1 MTMGPTAD
9 WKKLLATLA
18 PSFSERAAAYDNNDE
33 FVAENY
39 AEMRAAKLFSILVPP
54 ELGGGGL
61 RYSEACALIRG
72 LAHCCGSTALAFSMH
87 QHAVAAALW
96 NYRHG
101 KPGEA
106 LLRAVAEG
114 EKVLVSTGATDWL
127 NSSGVLERC
136 KDGYRFTANK
146 PFASGCVAGDLLVT
160 SGRYDDP
167 VAGRQVLHF
176 SVLMSAD
183 GVSIDRVWQTMGMRG
198 TGSHT
203 VVLDNVFVPEKA
215 ITLRRPC
222 GEYHPVWNV
231 ILTVALP
238 MFCSVYVGM
247 AEAAAQKAAT
257 LASAKGDDGV
267 NAAAI
272 GEMLTDLT
280 NAQIVLQSMVAN
292 ANELNLDP
300 DIEHANRALIH
311 KTIVSNAVRH
321 MVDAALEATG
331 GAGYFRRL
339 GLERILRDTQAAQ
352 FHPMPAR
359 KQHRFTGR
367 LAMGL
372 DPLAYVGSVNG
383 SQDATAEAK

>member
-1 MTMGPTAD
+1 MTTD
-9 WKKLLATLA
+9 WKKVLSTLA
-18 PSFSERAAAYDNNDE
+18 PSFSERAAAYDNSDE

-39 AEMRAAKLFSILVPP
+39 AEMRAAKLFSILVPQV
-54 ELGGGGL
+54 LGGGGL
-61 RYSEACALIRG
+61 PYSEACALIRG

-87 QHAVAAALW
+87 QHAVATALW

-114 EKVLVSTGATDWL
+114 EKALVSTGAIDWL
-127 NSSGVLERC
+127 SSSGELERC
-136 KDGYRFTANK
+136 EGGYRFTANK
-146 PFASGCVAGDLLVT
+146 PFASGCLAGDLLVT

-167 VAGRQVLHF
+167 IGGRQVLHF
-176 SVLMSAD
+176 SVSMSAD
-183 GVSIDRVWQTMGMRG
+183 GVSIDPVWQTMGMRG

-203 VVLDNVFVPEKA
+203 VVLDNVFVSEEA
-215 ITLRRPC
+215 ITQRRPC

-247 AEAAAQKAAT
+247 AEAAAQKAVT
-257 LASAKGDDGV
+257 VVSAKGDDGA

-272 GEMLTDLT
+272 GEMLTELT
-280 NAQIVLQSMVAN
+280 NAQIALQSMVAN
-292 ANELNLDP
+292 ANDLDLEP
-300 DIEHANRALIH
+300 AVEHANRALIH
-311 KTIVSNAVRH
+311 KTIVANAIRH
-321 MVDAALEATG
+321 TVDRALEATG

-339 GLERILRDTQAAQ
+339 GLERILRDAQAAQ

-372 DPLAYVGSVNG
+372 DPMV
-383 SQDATAEAK
+383 E

>member
-1 MTMGPTAD
+1 MTMGPTAN
-9 WKKLLATLA
+9 WKKVLTTLA
-18 PSFSERAAAYDNNDE
+18 PAFSERASAYDNNDE

-39 AEMRAAKLFSILVPP
+39 SEMRAAKLFSILVPR
-54 ELGGGGL
+54 ELGGDGVL
-61 RYSEACALIRG
+61 YSEACTLIRT
-72 LAHCCGSTALAFSMH
+72 LAQYCGSTALAYSMH
-87 QHAVAAALW
+87 QHAVATALW

-101 KPGEA
+101 KSGEA

-114 EKVLVSTGATDWL
+114 EKVVVSTGAIDWL
-127 NSSGVLERC
+127 SSSGELERC
-136 KDGYRFTANK
+136 EGGFRFTANK

-167 VAGRQVLHF
+167 NAGRQVLHF

-203 VVLDNVFVPEKA
+203 VVLDNVFVPEQA

-247 AEAAAQKAAT
+247 AEAAAQKAVAI
-257 LASAKGDDGV
+257 ASAKGDDGV
-267 NAAAI
+267 NALAI
-272 GEMLTDLT
+272 GEMFTDLT
-280 NAQIVLQSMVAN
+280 TAQIALQSMVAN
-292 ANELNLDP
+292 ANELELEP
-300 DIEHANRALIH
+300 LVEHANRALIH
-311 KTIVSNAVRH
+311 KTIVGEAVKH
-321 MVDAALEATG
+321 AVDQALEATG

-339 GLERILRDTQAAQ
+339 GLERILRDAQAAQ
-352 FHPMPAR
+352 FHPMPTR

-372 DPLAYVGSVNG
+372 DPVIP
-383 SQDATAEAK
+383 

>member
-1 MTMGPTAD
+1 MGPTAD
-9 WKKLLATLA
+9 WKKVLTTLERT
-18 PSFSERAAAYDNNDE
+18 FSERAAAYDNNDE

-39 AEMRAAKLFSILVPP
+39 AEMRAAKLFSILVPQ

-61 RYSEACALIRG
+61 PYSEACDLVRS
-72 LAHCCGSTALAFSMH
+72 LAHSCGSTALAFSMH
-87 QHAVAAALW
+87 QHAVATALW

-114 EKVLVSTGATDWL
+114 EKVLVSTGAIDWL
-127 NSSGVLERC
+127 KSSGFLERC
-136 KDGYRFTANK
+136 EGGYRFTAKK
-146 PFASGCVAGDLLVT
+146 PFASGCVAADLLVT
-160 SGRYDDP
+160 SGQYDDP
-167 VAGRQVLHF
+167 VSGRQVLHF
-176 SVLMSAD
+176 SVLMSSD
-183 GVSIDRVWQTMGMRG
+183 GVGIDRVWQTMGMRG

-203 VVLDNVFVPEKA
+203 VALDNVFIPEDA

-231 ILTVALP
+231 VLTFALP

-247 AEAAAQKAAT
+247 AEAAAEKA
-257 LASAKGDDGV
+257 LDVVSAKGDDGV
-267 NAAAI
+267 SALTI
-272 GEMLTDLT
+272 GEMLTDLAT
-280 NAQIVLQSMVAN
+280 AQITLQSIVAN
-292 ANELNLDP
+292 ANELHLEP
-300 DIEHANRALIH
+300 VVEHANRALIR
-311 KTIVSNAVRH
+311 KTIVVNAVRRV
-321 MVDAALEATG
+321 VDGALEATG
-331 GAGYFRRL
+331 GTGYFRRL

-372 DPLAYVGSVNG
+372 DPAL
-383 SQDATAEAK
+383 E

>member
-1 MTMGPTAD
+1 MRQRETRRKAHKTMGPSAD
-9 WKKLLATLA
+9 WKNVLAALA

-39 AEMRAAKLFSILVPP
+39 AEMRAAKLFSRLVPQ

-61 RYSEACALIRG
+61 LYSEVCALIRG
-72 LAHCCGSTALAFSMH
+72 LAQCCGSTALAFSMH
-87 QHAVAAALW
+87 QHAVATALW

-106 LLRAVAEG
+106 LLRGVAEG
-114 EKVLVSTGATDWL
+114 EKILVSTGAIDWL
-127 NSSGVLERC
+127 NSSGVMERC
-136 KDGYRFTANK
+136 EGGYRFTANK

-183 GVSIDRVWQTMGMRG
+183 GVGIDRVWQTMGMRG

-203 VVLDNVFVPEKA
+203 VVLDNVFVSEKA

-222 GEYHPVWNV
+222 GAYHPVWNV

-238 MFCSVYVGM
+238 MFCSVYVGI
-247 AEAAAQKAAT
+247 AEAAAEKAAT
-257 LASAKGDDGV
+257 VASAKGDDGV

-272 GEMLTDLT
+272 GEMLTHLT
-280 NAQIVLQSMVAN
+280 NAQIALRSMVAN

-300 DIEHANRALIH
+300 EIEHANRALIH
-311 KTIVSNAVRH
+311 KTIVAHAVRRA
-321 MVDAALEATG
+321 VDTALEATG

-339 GLERILRDTQAAQ
+339 GLERILRDAQAAQ

-372 DPLAYVGSVNG
+372 DPLV
-383 SQDATAEAK
+383 E